1 MLDKLISL
9 DKSLFVYLN
18 GLGSETFDG
27 FWLLITKQTSWI
39 PLFLLLAYIIYRKLG
54 LKQTVIL
61 LLFVAA
67 LVTITD
73 QTANLFKHSFQR
85 LRPCNDTEI
94 NSIIRIVQHRN
105 SYSFFSAHAGNSMA
119 VCLFIFLNLKKYF
132 STYFRFLFLWPL
144 IFAYS
149 RIYLGLHFPLDIITG
164 YTIGATYG
172 FLMYQVYK
180 KAKAKYFPEVED

>member
-1 MLDKLISL
+1 MLDKLIAL

-18 GLGSETFDG
+18 GLGSETFDS

-39 PLFLLLAYIIYRKLG
+39 PLFLLLAYIIYRKMG

-73 QTANLFKHSFQR
+73 QTANLFKHGFAR
-85 LRPCNDTEI
+85 LRPCNDSEI
-94 NSIIRIVQHRN
+94 NSLIRIVK
-105 SYSFFSAHAGNSMA
+105 STKSFSFFSGHAANSMA
-119 VCLFIFLNLKKYF
+119 VCLFVFLNLKKYF
-132 STYFRFLFLWPL
+132 SKYFRFIFFWPL

-149 RIYLGLHFPLDIITG
+149 RIYLGLHFPLDILTG
-164 YTIGATYG
+164 YAIGATYG
-172 FLMYQVYK
+172 FLMFQVYK
-180 KAKAKYFPEVED
+180 KAKTNYFPEE